1 MEYIENPEADWRKQ
15 KLLEV
20 RELIL
25 RNAGDIG
32 EGIEY
37 KMLCYG
43 YEGKNIFHLN
53 AQRVYVSLYVRN
65 IGKVAGA
72 DKMLSDFDRGKG
84 CIRVKKKVALPY
96 TRLEDFIR

>member
-20 RELIL
+20 RDLIL

-53 AQRVYVSLYVRN
+53 AQRVYVSLYVVN
-65 IGKVAGA
+65 IGKWPVQIKCWAISTGA
-72 DKMLSDFDRGKG
+72 KAAF
-84 CIRVKKKVALPY
+84 A
-96 TRLEDFIR
+96 